1 MFGEK
6 VLRATAS
13 LRLEENT
20 HAMNLQILTEA
31 DYLRAHITVIAA
43 NRRPR
48 KPSFHNFKH
57 LVNRI
62 LKKYAA
68 APMQNRG

>member
-1 MFGEK
+1 M
-6 VLRATAS
+6 
-13 LRLEENT
+13 
-20 HAMNLQILTEA
+20 MNLQILTEA

-43 NRRPR
+43 NRRRR

-62 LKKYAA
+62 VKKYTA
-68 APMQNRG
+68 APTQNRG

>member
-1 MFGEK
+1 
-6 VLRATAS
+6 
-13 LRLEENT
+13 
-20 HAMNLQILTEA
+20 MNLQILTEA

-43 NRRPR
+43 IPRRR
-48 KPSFHNFKH
+48 KPNFHNLMH

-62 LKKYAA
+62 LKKYTA

>member
-1 MFGEK
+1 
-6 VLRATAS
+6 
-13 LRLEENT
+13 
-20 HAMNLQILTEA
+20 MNLRILTEA

-43 NRRPR
+43 ERRGR
-48 KPSFHNFKH
+48 KPSFHNLKH